1 MLSPD
6 ARGGRR
12 TLRLHAE
19 VTTAA
24 RRIAGALAT
33 LDSYPVPAPRQRAR
47 WACEVQRAQNRVC
60 IVPSPQK
67 RRELPRPVLRQT
79 RPSSDTALRGH
90 SALGSLGHLHVP
102 EKPGRVHLF
111 DQRGEE
117 PV

>member
-6 ARGGRR
+6 ARVGRR

-33 LDSYPVPAPRQRAR
+33 LDSYPVPAQRQRAR
-47 WACEVQRAQNRVC
+47 WACEIQRAENRVC

-67 RRELPRPVLRQT
+67 RGKPPRPVQRQPWK
-79 RPSSDTALRGH
+79 RQCRAREQ
-90 SALGSLGHLHVP
+90 SALANPRHL
-102 EKPGRVHLF
+102 
-111 DQRGEE
+111 DA
-117 PV
+117 